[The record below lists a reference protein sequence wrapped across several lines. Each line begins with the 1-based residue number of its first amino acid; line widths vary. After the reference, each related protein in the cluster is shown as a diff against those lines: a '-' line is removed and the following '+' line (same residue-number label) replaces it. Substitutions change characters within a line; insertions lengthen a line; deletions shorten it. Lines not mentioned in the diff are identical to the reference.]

1 MKPLYWNRIQI
12 PVIFQQANEDTEKEK
27 VIWEDLDDIPIEE
40 EEFDSLFSR
49 NVVKPKP
56 KEEKKVAKPKSE
68 KPASIIDSKRS
79 QNIGI
84 LLRSTHLDIA
94 RIEEVVY
101 QFELSVDA
109 EVLQQV
115 QEVQAT
121 PDELES
127 IRAHTKTNPE
137 KPLDTPDQFLL
148 DLAALSF
155 FNERITC
162 IMFQTKFSDAMA
174 EIENRLNN
182 IRSCCDFLT
191 TSTSMKNM
199 FAVTLACGNYMN
211 GGNRQRGQAD
221 GFSIEILPKIKDV
234 KSNTNTLNL
243 LAYIVRFCILKFDE
257 NRGTQE
263 ATLPVPEPSD
273 LEKCQHIDFEVE
285 RGECGKVK
293 RQLEKAK
300 TSTAK
305 IFEKSP
311 EELKEP
317 FNTKMVEFVTTAEV
331 QLTDLME
338 LVEDCEK
345 RFIDTMKFYKFMP
358 KKGKLEEA
366 KPADFFC
373 LWYPFCNDYKNLW
386 KKEQVRIQK
395 ELLKEERQRHKK
407 KKESLQNV
415 EIKKTPAGG
424 LKAKLQ
430 RRKTQSSAM
439 VGGSGSPL
447 LEDKMREGEPGGG
460 GGGEGGGL
468 KAKLMKRKAKSAS
481 AASGS
486 SDIPGLNSSEEKE
499 SLKTRLQRRSKQ
511 HEGEP
516 IAEEASEQSE
526 SGQEILKKTNE
537 DNKGDPIEQLAGET
551 EAMSINSNS
560 SDAALK
566 DDPDFF

>member
-12 PVIFQQANEDTEKEK
+12 PVIFQQANEDAEKEK

-121 PDELES
+121 PDELEA
-127 IRAHTKTNPE
+127 IRAHVKTNPE
-137 KPLDTPDQFLL
+137 KPLDTPDQFLH
-148 DLAALSF
+148 DLANLSF
-155 FNERITC
+155 LNERITC

-263 ATLPVPEPSD
+263 ATLPIPEPSD

-300 TSTAK
+300 ASTTK

-317 FNTKMVEFVTTAEV
+317 FNTKMVEFVNTAEV
-331 QLTDLME
+331 QLTDLIE

-345 RFIDTMKFYKFMP
+345 RFVNTMKFYKFMP
-358 KKGKLEEA
+358 KKGKVEEA

-415 EIKKTPAGG
+415 EIKKTPVGG

-439 VGGSGSPL
+439 GSGSPQ
-447 LEDKMREGEPGGG
+447 LEEKVRDGE
-460 GGGEGGGL
+460 EGGGL

-486 SDIPGLNSSEEKE
+486 SDIPGVHSSEDKE
-499 SLKTRLQRRSKQ
+499 SLKARLQRRSKQ

-516 IAEEASEQSE
+516 IAEEASEHSE
-526 SGQEILKKTNE
+526 SGQETLEKTQEGE
-537 DNKGDPIEQLAGET
+537 DQQAGEDPMEKLVGET
-551 EAMSINSNS
+551 EALSINSNI

>member
-12 PVIFQQANEDTEKEK
+12 PLIFQQANEDAEKEK

-40 EEFDSLFSR
+40 DEFDRLFSR

-56 KEEKKVAKPKSE
+56 KEEKKVDKPKSE

-84 LLRSTHLDIA
+84 LLRSTHLDIS
-94 RIEEVVY
+94 RIEEVIY

-121 PDELES
+121 PDELDA
-127 IRAHTKTNPE
+127 IRAHTKSNPE

-148 DLAALSF
+148 DLAGLSF

-191 TSTSMKNM
+191 TSLTMKNM

-263 ATLPVPEPSD
+263 AKLPVPEPSD

-300 TSTAK
+300 ASTTK

-317 FNTKMVEFVTTAEV
+317 FNTKMVEFVNTAEV
-331 QLTDLME
+331 QLADLIE

-345 RFIDTMKFYKFMP
+345 RFVNTMKFYKFMP
-358 KKGKLEEA
+358 KKGKVEEA

-415 EIKKTPAGG
+415 EIKKTPVGG

-439 VGGSGSPL
+439 GASGSPL
-447 LEDKMREGEPGGG
+447 VEDKVKEGD
-460 GGGEGGGL
+460 GEVGGL

-486 SDIPGLNSSEEKE
+486 SEIPGTSSSEEKA

-511 HEGEP
+511 HDGGAI
-516 IAEEASEQSE
+516 IAEETSEPVE
-526 SGQEILKKTNE
+526 EMKTANVDHPDE
-537 DNKGDPIEQLAGET
+537 DPMEQLVGDT
-551 EAMSINSNS
+551 EALSVDGN
-560 SDAALK
+560 DAALK